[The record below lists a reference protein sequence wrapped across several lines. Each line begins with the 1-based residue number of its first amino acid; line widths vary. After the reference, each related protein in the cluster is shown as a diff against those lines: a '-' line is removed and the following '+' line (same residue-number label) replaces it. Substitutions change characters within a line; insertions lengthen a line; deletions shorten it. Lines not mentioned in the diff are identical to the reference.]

1 MSHQE
6 TKHGR
11 LEMGFER
18 GADGTTRLGH
28 LFRKVPLVVQG
39 ALYFDEQLPQM
50 PCVYILSSGGPI
62 VEGDLL
68 TERVTLGPSA
78 MAHISTGAATIVA
91 SMEGGKAERYQQ
103 ITLHTGGYLEWLPLP
118 LIPGK
123 GSRYYSSAE
132 IIAPNDAALFWSEQV
147 ACGRLHYGERFAYE
161 ELDIATTVR
170 RPNGDVILRDRL
182 IIRPAE
188 RAPQEWALLGENN
201 HFASVI
207 MLAPSGAI
215 DTLYDTLR
223 PRWGQDMSIST
234 ARLKESAGIVVRLRG
249 ESSELLQH
257 TTRELCSR
265 FRQEVQGVPLAEEFP
280 WRRGAISHKQ
290 HTL

>member
-1 MSHQE
+1 MTPLE

-18 GADGTTRLGH
+18 GGDGITRLGH

-147 ACGRLHYGERFAYE
+147 ACGRLHYGERYAYE

-182 IIRPAE
+182 LLRPTE
-188 RAPQEWALLGENN
+188 RAPDEWALLGENN

-215 DTLYDTLR
+215 DSLYDTLR

-234 ARLKESAGIVVRLRG
+234 ARLKESAGIVLRLWG

-257 TTRELCSR
+257 ATRELCSR
-265 FRQEVQGVPLAEEFP
+265 FREEVQGVPLAEEFP
-280 WRRGAISHKQ
+280 WRRGAVSHKQ